1 MMEQQKMSK
10 VSVEVRSGTARFG
23 VGVKAR
29 STRKALSM
37 VGGRYPRG
45 EVRVVPPLEPEGF
58 FVRERPAALA
68 RIHGSEQAH
77 TEAA

>member
-1 MMEQQKMSK
+1 MERQKLLK

-29 STRKALSM
+29 STRKALSI
-37 VGGRYPRG
+37 VGGGYRHG
-45 EVRVVPPLEPEGF
+45 EVRVVYPLEPEGF
-58 FVRERPAALA
+58 VVRDAPALA
-68 RIHGSEQAH
+68 RIVGSEQAH